1 MQERY
6 FNPKIAAIVL
16 LALFVRLLGIASRP
30 IWYDEAFAVLF
41 SEKGLGAM
49 LYGTLAPTGAGSAD
63 IHPLGYYTLLWLW
76 MNIFGES
83 LVATRLLSIVAGLVS
98 VYLIY
103 LITLEALSDT
113 KTALLGML
121 FASLAPF

>member
-6 FNPKIAAIVL
+6 FNLKTAAIL
-16 LALFVRLLGIASRP
+16 ILALCTRLLGIASRP

-41 SEKGLGAM
+41 SEKGLSAM

-76 MNIFGES
+76 MKVFGES
-83 LVATRLLSIVAGLVS
+83 LVVTRLLSVMAGLIS
-98 VYLIY
+98 VYVVY
-103 LITLEALSDT
+103 
-113 KTALLGML
+113 
-121 FASLAPF
+121 